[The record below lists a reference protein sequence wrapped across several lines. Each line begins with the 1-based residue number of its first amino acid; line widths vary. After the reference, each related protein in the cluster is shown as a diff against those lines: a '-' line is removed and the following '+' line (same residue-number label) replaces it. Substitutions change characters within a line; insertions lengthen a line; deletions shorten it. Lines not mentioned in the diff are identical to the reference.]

1 MQYRTLGRTGLKVS
15 LVSYGS
21 GGPSKLGQNTGLS
34 SSEQD
39 DLVQHCLDVGVN
51 LFDTS
56 EAYGDSE
63 EILARALATSGAP
76 RDSYVLSTKCR
87 YKTPDGKLRAP
98 DDIANSID
106 NSLRRLQTDCID
118 LMQFHV
124 LNSADYFDVVEQHY
138 PVLKLAQEQGK
149 IRFIGFS
156 EHFMGEG
163 DHKSVTVAL
172 KSHPELWDA
181 IMLKYGILNMYADKE
196 ALPLAIKH
204 NVGIINM
211 AVIRVKLPNPKLL
224 QEQVATWKAAGR
236 VAPDALPNEKPLD
249 WLIHD
254 EVESVVDAG
263 YKFAAGH
270 PAISTVLTGT
280 SSIKHLD
287 DNVRALENP
296 ILPDADKGRLHKVF
310 GDLDEYI

>member
-1 MQYRTLGRTGLKVS
+1 MQYRTLGKTGLKVS

-34 SSEQD
+34 STEQD
-39 DLVQHCLDVGVN
+39 DLVQHCLDVGIN

-63 EILARALATSGAP
+63 EILGRTFANSRAP
-76 RDSYVLSTKCR
+76 RDSYILATKCR
-87 YKTPDGKLRAP
+87 YKSGGKLRSAA
-98 DDIANSID
+98 DIEASID

-118 LMQFHV
+118 IMQFHV
-124 LNSADYFDVVEQHY
+124 LNSADYFDVVDQHY
-138 PVLKLAQEQGK
+138 PVLARAREQGK

-172 KSHPELWDA
+172 KSNPELWDT
-181 IMLKYGILNMYADKE
+181 IMIKYGILNMYADKE
-196 ALPLAIKH
+196 ALPLAIEH

-211 AVIRVKLPNPKLL
+211 AVIRVKLPNPELL
-224 QEQVATWKAAGR
+224 QEQIATWKAAGKIKSDDL
-236 VAPDALPNEKPLD
+236 PDVNPLG
-249 WLIHD
+249 WLVHD
-254 EVESVVDAG
+254 KVDSIVDAG

-280 SSIKHLD
+280 SSVKHMD
-287 DNVRALENP
+287 DNVRALEDP
-296 ILPDADKGRLHKVF
+296 TLPEEDRDRLQQVF
-310 GDLDEYI
+310 GDIDEYI